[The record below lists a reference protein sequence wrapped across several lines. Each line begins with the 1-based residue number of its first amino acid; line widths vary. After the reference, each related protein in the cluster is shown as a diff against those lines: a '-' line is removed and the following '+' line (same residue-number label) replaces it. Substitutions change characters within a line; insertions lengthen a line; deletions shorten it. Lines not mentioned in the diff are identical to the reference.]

1 VKELIALLLFLAVWL
16 FLQAYLLP
24 KLGVPT

>member
-1 VKELIALLLFLAVWL
+1 LDILSMIGFFALWL
-16 FLQAYLLP
+16 FLQAYLFP